1 MNSREISKLKGW
13 TMGETIRRE
22 KLAGYTVKRGRGAHD
37 FTDEDITALEAVNS
51 KEGE

>member
-1 MNSREISKLKGW
+1 MNTREIAKLKNW
-13 TMGETIRRE
+13 SLSETLKRE

-37 FTDEDITALEAVNS
+37 FTDEDITALEAVNP